1 MLLNAVLHSNMMRSE
16 MDATRGDREGKREER
31 ERERERER
39 KREKDSGRRASSLE
53 TAQTALSRELN

>member
-1 MLLNAVLHSNMMRSE
+1 VTE
-16 MDATRGDREGKREER
+16 KEREKR
-31 ERERERER
+31 EREK